1 MLEFAVWP
9 TTLSF
14 GVLFP
19 IADNADVVV
28 LEDADCARG
37 QVGVFAQGFAVGGL
51 VTTVAM

>member
-1 MLEFAVWP
+1 MLELAVWT

-19 IADNADVVV
+19 IADHADVVV

-37 QVGVFAQGFAVGGL
+37 QVGVFAQGFAVCGL